1 MRPARALLGVLLVLA
16 LAGCGGGGSGTKSSN
31 QDKVVAARWAN
42 GLHTW
47 GKGMTDVIDGI
58 SVLFS
63 RPADVR
69 GIQAGSPRVGA
80 LLAGYERTLA
90 TCSSRV
96 HRLGAAPAT
105 LELARKEALHAC
117 ISLERAAKLI
127 RNGVREF
134 QHGLGPDV
142 LNSTSD
148 PLSAGQDGV
157 RRALLDTSQG

>member
-1 MRPARALLGVLLVLA
+1 MLLVVM
-16 LAGCGGGGSGTKSSN
+16 LAGCGGGGAGTKASA
-31 QDKVVAARWAN
+31 QEKAAAARWAH
-42 GLHTW
+42 GLHAW
-47 GKGMTDVIDGI
+47 GTGMTHVIDGI
-58 SVLFS
+58 SIIFS
-63 RPADVR
+63 QPADVR
-69 GIQAGSPRVGA
+69 GIQAGSHRVGV
-80 LLAGYERTLA
+80 LLARYEQTLGG
-90 TCSSRV
+90 CSSRV
-96 HRLGAAPAT
+96 RRLGAAPAS

-117 ISLERAAKLI
+117 ISLERAARLI